1 MAAILLEFRG
11 ELAALGSA
19 LIWSIAAIVYTTLG
33 QQFSPL
39 ILNFTKGWL
48 ALGMLILTLLPQLIL
63 GHTLPPQA
71 MTLLIFSGAM
81 GIGLGDTAYFAALNC
96 IGPRRSLLI
105 TSLSPGLTALLS
117 WQFLQEA
124 LSLAAWLGIALTLGG
139 VVWVT
144 LERSQPEETRNL
156 RYRRGVIMAILAAV
170 GQAIG
175 AVLSR
180 AALLN
185 SSVDPLWSTLLRLGG
200 GTIVLFGWILIQRQA
215 REITKPL
222 HPRRIFATIAITAFF
237 STYIGIWLQQVAF
250 KHTAA
255 GIAQAL
261 NSTSPLFILPFAL
274 FLGDRLSLRAILG
287 ALTAC
292 GGVWLLFQGR

>member
-1 MAAILLEFRG
+1 MAILLEFRG

-19 LIWSIAAIVYTTLG
+19 LIWSIAAIVYTHLG

-48 ALGMLILTLLPQLIL
+48 ALTMLALTLLPQVAS
-63 GHTLPPQA
+63 GHTLPPYA
-71 MTLLIFSGAM
+71 ITLLMVSGAM

-105 TSLSPGLTALLS
+105 ASLSPGLTALLS
-117 WQFLQEA
+117 WRFLQET
-124 LSLAAWLGIALTLGG
+124 LSITAWIGILLTLGG

-144 LERSQPEETRNL
+144 LERSQPEEMRTL
-156 RYRRGVIMAILAAV
+156 RYRRGVVMATLSAL

-180 AALLN
+180 AALVN
-185 SSVDPLWSTLLRLGG
+185 SPVDPLWSTLLRLSG
-200 GTIVLFGWILIQRQA
+200 GTLVLFGWIIVKRQS
-215 REITKPL
+215 REIPKPL
-222 HPRRIFATIAITAFF
+222 HPKQVFATIAITAFF
-237 STYIGIWLQQVAF
+237 STYIGIWLQQIAF
-250 KHTAA
+250 KYTAA

-261 NSTSPLFILPFAL
+261 NSTSPLFILPLAL
-274 FLGDRLSLRAILG
+274 ALGDRLSFRAILG
-287 ALTAC
+287 AITAC
-292 GGVWLLFQGR
+292 SGVWLLFQSR